1 MSEKNTIKVMID
13 GKSVSIGGYESTEYL
28 EHVAFYIN
36 NKINE
41 MKEMPG
47 YSRQSAE
54 MKTIL
59 LALNVADDYYKAKN
73 RADAL
78 EEDIEARDGEW
89 YSVKQDLANAQAR
102 IHELEYA
109 LSSHSER
116 SVPASVTQPR
126 AAQMPENPEA
136 YAAEVPDTESPAY
149 TEQDA
154 GVPEA
159 DGAETEAD
167 EPKHETDVAEHETD
181 EPKHDKDEPEQH
193 PARKL
198 NDKYLKRS
206 RRYAKNRG

>member
-1 MSEKNTIKVMID
+1 MSEKNTIKVTID
-13 GKSVSIGGYESTEYL
+13 GKSLSIGGYESTEYL

-59 LALNVADDYYKAKN
+59 LALNVADDYYKAKT

-78 EEDIEARDGEW
+78 EEDIESKDGEW

-102 IHELEYA
+102 IHELEHELA
-109 LSSHSER
+109 
-116 SVPASVTQPR
+116 VR
-126 AAQMPENPEA
+126 AASAGASHAAQADENPA
-136 YAAEVPDTESPAY
+136 KSGYAPLIQNPTSA
-149 TEQDA
+149 EQDESET
-154 GVPEA
+154 PTS
-159 DGAETEAD
+159 AEQD
-167 EPKHETDVAEHETD
+167 EPDIPSADDSNDQSADAEEDVRGQNTQNAGDTRHSD
-181 EPKHDKDEPEQH
+181 
-193 PARKL
+193 RKL

-206 RRYAKNRG
+206 KRYAKNRG